1 MGAGNADCG
10 RGLARAQVPEVVAV
24 EGNEKVPHRRA
35 SISTFTGREFF
46 PLEPRAEDVDPVD
59 VAHALAL
66 KCRYTGHCTIFYSV
80 AEHCVLMSD
89 YLAQRGLGERGALY
103 GLVHDAGEAY
113 LPDVASPIKALI
125 PGFKDSET
133 RVLLA
138 ICQRFGLEFPF
149 PREIDALVKALD
161 VEMFLLERET
171 IMKRAPWWRGRAPD
185 RGLAEAVRVAG
196 WSPERAELEWMRRYV
211 SLAR

>member
-1 MGAGNADCG
+1 MI
-10 RGLARAQVPEVVAV
+10 EVV
-24 EGNEKVPHRRA
+24 GNEKVPHRRP

-46 PLEPRAEDVDPVD
+46 PLDPRAEDVDPVD

-66 KCRYTGHCTIFYSV
+66 KCRYTGHCMIFYSV

-89 YLAQRGLGERGALY
+89 YLLSQGLGPRAALY

-133 RVLLA
+133 RVLMA
-138 ICQRFGLEFPF
+138 ICERFALEFPF
-149 PREIDALVKALD
+149 PDEVEALVKALD
-161 VEMFLLERET
+161 VEMYLLERET
-171 IMKRAPWWRGRAPD
+171 IMRRSHWWSGRGPN
-185 RGLAEAVRVAG
+185 RGVAEAVRVEG
-196 WSPERAELEWMRRYV
+196 WSPERAELEWMRRFV
-211 SLAR
+211 TLTGQL

>member
-1 MGAGNADCG
+1 VT
-10 RGLARAQVPEVVAV
+10 QVL
-24 EGNEKVPHRRA
+24 GNEKVPHRRP

-59 VAHALAL
+59 VAHALSL
-66 KCRYTGHCTIFYSV
+66 KCRYTGHCKVFYSV

-89 YLAQRGLGERGALY
+89 YLEKQGHESLGAFY
-103 GLVHDAGEAY
+103 GLIHDAGEAY

-133 RVLLA
+133 RVLMA
-138 ICQRFGLEFPF
+138 ICERFGVEYPF
-149 PREIDALVKALD
+149 PREIDSLVKALD

-171 IMKRAPWWRGRAPD
+171 IMRRASWWRGRFPE
-185 RGLAEAVRVAG
+185 RGLAESVRIEG

-211 SLAR
+211 TLAP